1 MGMTT
6 PETTSAPAG
15 GTVRLMLG
23 SAEDVAKIG
32 PAVENLTQ
40 EMRALRQA
48 FTDESRS
55 VREALDVETRALR
68 QDLSGV
74 HGRLT
79 MIGFGLVS
87 AVIAAAV
94 AIILAVT

>member
-1 MGMTT
+1 MQ
-6 PETTSAPAG
+6 SLA
-15 GTVRLMLG
+15 R
-23 SAEDVAKIG
+23 DVVKIG

-40 EMRALRQA
+40 EMRALRQT

-55 VREALDVETRALR
+55 LSDALGAETRALH

-74 HGRLT
+74 QGRLT
-79 MIGFGLVS
+79 MIGFGLVG

-94 AIILAVT
+94 AIILAVA

>member
-1 MGMTT
+1 VQSLT
-6 PETTSAPAG
+6 
-15 GTVRLMLG
+15 R
-23 SAEDVAKIG
+23 DVVKIG

-40 EMRALRQA
+40 EMRALRQT

-55 VREALDVETRALR
+55 LRDALGAETRALH

-74 HGRLT
+74 QGRLT
-79 MIGFGLVS
+79 MIGFGLVG

-94 AIILAVT
+94 AIILAVA